1 MNSAHETVLLLAVGM
16 MAALSTVADASF
28 FSLLVISSDL
38 FSALRKIIAGSS

>member
-16 MAALSTVADASF
+16 MAALSTVADAAL